1 MTVGPA
7 AYWRIQIS
15 GWALYGAAN
24 APVALWV
31 AHLSVVAAVCQAVG
45 LAALGVGLS
54 HLLYGW
60 IRHKELLKHSLRI
73 RITHVLLFSV
83 LISVPA
89 GILAR
94 TVNLAPWQTADL
106 KIDAGLRWV
115 VEPLAHALNWTL
127 LLLIWAAVYFS
138 LRSFRE

>member
-31 AHLSVVAAVCQAVG
+31 AHLSVVAAVCLGLG

-54 HLLYGW
+54 HLLDGW
-60 IRHKELLKHSLRI
+60 FKHKALLI
-73 RITHVLLFSV
+73 N
-83 LISVPA
+83 
-89 GILAR
+89 
-94 TVNLAPWQTADL
+94 VNQTAD
-106 KIDAGLRWV
+106 
-115 VEPLAHALNWTL
+115 E
-127 LLLIWAAVYFS
+127 AAD
-138 LRSFRE
+138 RQI